1 MCSLP
6 VRIGERM
13 IDVVS
18 GQVVSVD
25 KTSVVV
31 MVGGIGLRVNVPKT
45 VFDVVNGPGHP
56 VTLFTH
62 LAVREEALALYGFL
76 TEEER
81 GLFETL
87 IGVPGVGPKLAIAI
101 LSTLSIDHL
110 RSAVGREEPEVLTRV
125 PGIGKKT
132 AEKLVFELK
141 GKMGT
146 GLLPGIAMLSDTDS
160 DVIAALTSLGYSIVE
175 AQSAIQS
182 IPRDAPKDVETRIRL
197 ALEYFS

>member
-1 MCSLP
+1 
-6 VRIGERM
+6 M
-13 IDVVS
+13 IDIVS
-18 GQVVSVD
+18 GQVASID
-25 KTSVVV
+25 KSSVVV
-31 MVGGIGLRVNVPKT
+31 MVGGIGLRVNVPRT
-45 VFDVVNGPGHP
+45 VFDVVNGPGYP

-62 LAVREEALALYGFL
+62 LAVREDALALYGFL

-87 IGVPGVGPKLAIAI
+87 LGVSGVGPKLAISI

-110 RSAVGREEPEVLTRV
+110 RNAVGREEPEVLTRV

-132 AEKLVFELK
+132 AEKIVFELK
-141 GKMGT
+141 GKIGT
-146 GLLPGIAMLSDTDS
+146 GLLPGIAVWSDTDS

-182 IPRDAPKDVETRIRL
+182 IPRGTPQDVETRIRL
-197 ALEYFS
+197 ALQYFS

>member
-1 MCSLP
+1 
-6 VRIGERM
+6 M
-13 IDVVS
+13 IDIVS
-18 GQVVSVD
+18 GQVTSLD

-31 MVGGIGLRVNVPKT
+31 MVGGIGLRVNVPRS
-45 VFDVVNGPGHP
+45 VFDRVNGPGHP

-62 LAVREEALALYGFL
+62 LAVREDALALYGFL

-81 GLFETL
+81 SLFETL

-110 RSAVGREEPEVLTRV
+110 RSAVGREEPDVLTRV

-141 GKMGT
+141 GKIGG
-146 GLLPGIAMLSDTDS
+146 GLLPGIAALSDTDS